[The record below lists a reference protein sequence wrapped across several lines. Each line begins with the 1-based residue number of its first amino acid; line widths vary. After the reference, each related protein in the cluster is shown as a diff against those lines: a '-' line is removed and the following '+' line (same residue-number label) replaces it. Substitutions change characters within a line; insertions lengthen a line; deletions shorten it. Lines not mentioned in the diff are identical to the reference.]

1 MSNPTHTDTNTP
13 ITDEQL
19 LGLFDAKDAG
29 DTFEHALAALLL
41 HALSP
46 EDKAVVHELWMT
58 HDMLS
63 TLGNDVVPPHALRQ
77 RMAQDVTALASA
89 GYTDRRSTDRF
100 IHFINLV
107 TMQINWKFAA
117 PVAVVVIALVATIG
131 MSGKTVPTDMAVST
145 SEMESA
151 RAADTSGRAMMMMA
165 AKNTVEPSGNV
176 DDLSAVL
183 VEEADQDLTFSADAE
198 EDMTYV
204 TSDSASINGYTTAY
218 DETTL

>member
-19 LGLFDAKDAG
+19 LGLFDAKEAG
-29 DTFEHALAALLL
+29 DTFEHALTELSL
-41 HALSP
+41 HTLSP
-46 EDKAVVHELWMT
+46 ADKAAVRELWMT

-63 TLGNDVVPPHALRQ
+63 ALGNDVAPRHALKQ
-77 RMAQDVTALASA
+77 RMVQDVTPFASE
-89 GYTDRRSTDRF
+89 GYNNGRSKDQF

-117 PVAVVVIALVATIG
+117 PIAVVVIALVATIG

-151 RAADTSGRAMMMMA
+151 RAADTSGQAMMMMA

-176 DDLSAVL
+176 DDLSAAL
-183 VEEADQDLTFSADAE
+183 VAEADQDLTFSADAE